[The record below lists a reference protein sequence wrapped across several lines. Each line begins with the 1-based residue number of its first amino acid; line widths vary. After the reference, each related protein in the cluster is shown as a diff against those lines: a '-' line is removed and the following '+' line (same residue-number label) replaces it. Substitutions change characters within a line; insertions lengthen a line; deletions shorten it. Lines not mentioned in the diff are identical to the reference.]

1 MADDFIANPGA
12 GGDTFGADDIAG
24 VKYPRSKITIGADG
38 VNDGDVSAANPL
50 PVTGT
55 VTTGGLTDAE
65 LRATPVPVSGTVT
78 VQDGGNTI
86 TVDGTVIVSGGSIAH
101 DSATTANP
109 LMQGGYASAAAPASV
124 SADGDAVRAWFLR
137 NGAQASVLTAAG
149 ALIGG
154 DATNGLDAD
163 VTRVIPGTAATNLG
177 KAVSSAAGATDTGV
191 AALVLRDDVLATLSE
206 ADAEYTQLRVD
217 SLGHLWTAGQ
227 VAHDS
232 AITGAPVRI
241 GARAMTADIT
251 SVASGD
257 QCDVLCD
264 VKGKIVVLPYALNE
278 NSWQYAGPA
287 ITDTA
292 DDVVKASAGAG
303 LRNFITSLTVINS
316 HATVGTVVELKD
328 GSTVIHRGYAAPLG
342 GGYTVTF
349 PMALKG
355 TAATAVNV
363 ACVTTGSNTYVNASG
378 YVAP

>member
-1 MADDFIANPGA
+1 MADNVGITTGSDASIATDDVGGVQYQRVKLDI
-12 GGDTFGADDIAG
+12 GGDGVSSPVIAG
-24 VKYPRSKITIGADG
+24 NG
-38 VNDGDVSAANPL
+38 L
-50 PVTGT
+50 PVTGP
-55 VTTGGLTDAE
+55 LTDTQ
-65 LRATPVPVSGTVT
+65 LRATAVPVSLSGNQAVNQAQVAGTA
-78 VQDGGNTI
+78 
-86 TVDGTVIVSGGSIAH
+86 VDVNNGA
-101 DSATTANP
+101 
-109 LMQGGYASAAAPASV
+109 V
-124 SADGDAVRAWFLR
+124 SAGTQRVTIANNSTGILAAVTNVATI
-137 NGAQASVLTAAG
+137 GTSVT
-149 ALIGG
+149 
-154 DATNGLDAD
+154 
-163 VTRVIPGTAATNLG
+163 PGTGATNLG

-232 AITGAPVRI
+232 VITGAPVRI
-241 GARAMTADIT
+241 GARAMTADIS

-257 QCDVLCD
+257 QCDILCD
-264 VKGKIVVLPYALNE
+264 IKGKMVVLPYALNE

-292 DDVVKASAGAG
+292 DDAVKASAGAG
-303 LRNFITSLTVINS
+303 LRNYVTSLTVINS

-349 PMALKG
+349 PTALKG
-355 TAATAVNV
+355 SAATAINV